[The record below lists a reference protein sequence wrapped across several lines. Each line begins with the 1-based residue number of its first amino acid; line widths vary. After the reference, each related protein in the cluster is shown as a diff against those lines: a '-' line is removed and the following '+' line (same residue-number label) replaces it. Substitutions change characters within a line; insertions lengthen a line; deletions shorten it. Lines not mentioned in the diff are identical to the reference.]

1 MPTPVNGKW
10 NIVNGTKKSIHH
22 SPLTINIKVKQG
34 FTLIELLVVISII
47 AILVAAATVSWTNAQ
62 VKARDGR
69 RKSDLKSIQQ
79 AIELHFQEYGT
90 YPDSDNGRIKCTPPG
105 SNIIVWGSQLD
116 CNGKTFI
123 NPLPKD
129 PKWDST
135 LDYYYESVASATSA
149 NVFLK
154 YQISASLENSS
165 DQEYCTPGGPSCE
178 AQGKLPCEPHLGG
191 VLPGYT
197 YCVIQP

>member
-1 MPTPVNGKW
+1 MPT
-10 NIVNGTKKSIHH
+10 TKVLSTENLDLSKDTQNS
-22 SPLTINIKVKQG
+22 SLRPPPFKVKRG

-62 VKARDGR
+62 QKARDGR
-69 RKSDLKSIQQ
+69 RKSDLKSAQQ
-79 AIELHFQEYGT
+79 ALELHFQEYGT

-105 SNIIVWGSQLD
+105 NNIIVWGSQLD

-129 PKWDST
+129 PKYDT
-135 LDYYYESVASATSA
+135 LNYYYESFPSATSA
-149 NVFLK
+149 NVFLEYK
-154 YQISASLENSS
+154 ISASLENIS
-165 DQEYCTPGGPSCE
+165 DQEYCTGSNCE
-178 AQGKLPCEPHLGG
+178 AQGKLPCTPRLGA